1 MKQVK
6 ISDVHYQML
15 VDIGKKWRIKPD
27 DLAEELIHEAFVSK
41 YRKK

>member
-6 ISDVHYQML
+6 ISDAHYQML
-15 VDIGKKWRIKPD
+15 VDIGKKLRMKPD